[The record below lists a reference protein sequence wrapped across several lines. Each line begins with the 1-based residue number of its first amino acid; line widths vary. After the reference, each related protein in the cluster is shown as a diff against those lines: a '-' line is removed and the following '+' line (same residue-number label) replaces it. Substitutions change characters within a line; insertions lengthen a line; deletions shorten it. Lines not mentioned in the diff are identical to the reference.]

1 MFVCSCASM
10 ISDEAYTHHSGNLWP
25 CVSLLVSH
33 RVLVRL
39 HCTAHTQSHW
49 SERGSHFKPNGVY
62 PREKSNRVCQC
73 MGNACTYKCAGA
85 LHICVPEYTH
95 AQPGSSCYEQRNSTS
110 SGNRGI
116 EGPCNFEGRLTRQA
130 RRPRTH
136 AMSSMIKRHLH
147 VPGEGS
153 PGWLMQRSL
162 VRASDWGHQGL
173 AIIGQIGRCCN

>member
-1 MFVCSCASM
+1 MGMFVCSCASM

-85 LHICVPEYTH
+85 LHICVPEYTYMH
-95 AQPGSSCYEQRNSTS
+95 SQVH
-110 SGNRGI
+110 
-116 EGPCNFEGRLTRQA
+116 L
-130 RRPRTH
+130 
-136 AMSSMIKRHLH
+136 AMSKETVHPQGI
-147 VPGEGS
+147 VGS
-153 PGWLMQRSL
+153 RDHAIS
-162 VRASDWGHQGL
+162 RAG
-173 AIIGQIGRCCN
+173 